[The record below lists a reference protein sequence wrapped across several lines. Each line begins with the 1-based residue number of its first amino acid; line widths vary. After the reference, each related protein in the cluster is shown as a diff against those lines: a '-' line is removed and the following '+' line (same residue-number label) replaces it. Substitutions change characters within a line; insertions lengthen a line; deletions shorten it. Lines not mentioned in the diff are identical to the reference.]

1 MKKAIILGA
10 TGMVGAALLEQL
22 LASDDYSEIVI
33 FVRRKSGVTH
43 LKLTEYVV
51 GFDRPEDWKALV
63 AGDVLFSALG
73 TTLAVAGSKDNQ
85 YKVDFTYQYVFAKS
99 ASENGVNDYVL
110 VSSAGASA
118 NAATFYLKM
127 KGELDEAVQQLKF
140 RSVSI
145 LRPGQ
150 LYGNRKE
157 NRVAEKMAI
166 KFMFGLNKIGLF
178 RKYRPI
184 HASEV
189 ARAMQKMALEQKNQ
203 IITLDELFL
212 KQ

>member
-33 FVRRKSGVTH
+33 FVRRKSGITH
-43 LKLTEYVV
+43 SKLTEYVV
-51 GFDRPEDWKALV
+51 EFDRPEDWKVLV
-63 AGDVLFSALG
+63 AGDVMFSALG
-73 TTLAVAGSKDNQ
+73 TTLAVAGSKENQ
-85 YKVDFTYQYVFAKS
+85 YKVDFTYQYVFAKT
-99 ASENGVNDYVL
+99 ASKNGVSDYVL

-118 NAATFYLKM
+118 KAATFYLKM
-127 KGELDEAVQQLKF
+127 KGELDEAVQELKF

-166 KFMFGLNKIGLF
+166 QFMFGLNKIGLF

-203 IITLDELFL
+203 IITLDDLFL